1 MAIRAQGSS
10 RLDLGVQVRRRFA
23 AIGFAAFALAWPAG
37 AGAAPIACSTLLSG
51 HIAWMGP
58 SPLHRRIGAKFA
70 RVKITSAATAPATTR
85 WGHISASEGA
95 FGRSGSVVMQG
106 RFLVA
111 FNDRGFDPARRDVTD
126 IILRANGT
134 GEIVLRSWGD
144 TGLVLSNL
152 RCDSAG
158 FLTALET
165 EGNGISSVTLS
176 FRRETF

>member
-1 MAIRAQGSS
+1 MANAAQGSNNLGPEVKRRA
-10 RLDLGVQVRRRFA
+10 RLA
-23 AIGFAAFALAWPAG
+23 AIGLAAFALACPTG
-37 AGAAPIACSTLLSG
+37 AGAAPIGCGTLVSG
-51 HIAWMGP
+51 HIGWMGQN
-58 SPLHRRIGAKFA
+58 PLHRRIGAKFA
-70 RVKITSAATAPATTR
+70 RVKITSAATAPAVTR

-95 FGRSGSVVMQG
+95 FGRSGSAAMQG

-144 TGLVLSNL
+144 TRLVLSNL

>member
-1 MAIRAQGSS
+1 MAIATQGSNS
-10 RLDLGVQVRRRFA
+10 LDPGVRGRGRLAVIGLA
-23 AIGFAAFALAWPAG
+23 ALALAWPAG
-37 AGAAPIACSTLLSG
+37 AGAAPIACGTLVSG
-51 HIAWMGP
+51 HTAWMGQN
-58 SPLHRRIGAKFA
+58 PLHRRIGAKFA

-85 WGHISASEGA
+85 WGHVSASEGA
-95 FGRSGSVVMQG
+95 FGRSGSTAMLG

-111 FNDRGFDPARRDVTD
+111 FNDRGFDSARRDVTD

-144 TGLVLSNL
+144 ARLVLSNL

-165 EGNGISSVTLS
+165 EGNGISSITLS